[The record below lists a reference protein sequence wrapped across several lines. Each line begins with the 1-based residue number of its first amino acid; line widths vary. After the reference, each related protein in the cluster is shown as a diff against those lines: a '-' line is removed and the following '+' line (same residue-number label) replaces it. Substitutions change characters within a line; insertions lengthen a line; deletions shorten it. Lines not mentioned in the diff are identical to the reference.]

1 MSDDSFMWFK
11 QTWFST
17 MDNWDHYST
26 FDFSIGK
33 LLKQTGYL
41 VPYVTFELPNRL
53 FDMCYMDIKYL
64 YGHLNSLIGYLTCAI
79 WTFSTYMDIWTA

>member
-1 MSDDSFMWFK
+1 
-11 QTWFST
+11 

-33 LLKQTGYL
+33 LQEQTGYL

-53 FDMCYMDIKYL
+53 FDMYYMDIKYL
-64 YGHLNSLIGYLTCAI
+64 YGHLNSLIGYYFGIC
-79 WTFSTYMDIWTA
+79 YMDI